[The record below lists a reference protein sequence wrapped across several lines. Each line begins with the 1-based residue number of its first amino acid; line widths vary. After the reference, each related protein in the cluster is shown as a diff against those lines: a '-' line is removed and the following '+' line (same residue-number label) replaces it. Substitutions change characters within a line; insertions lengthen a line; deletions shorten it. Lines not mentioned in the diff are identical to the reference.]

1 METEQMDILNK
12 NRLVEIKNL
21 NVTFKTLDGNVK
33 ALDDVNLEL
42 VEGEILGIIGESGS
56 GKSTTA
62 LALLGLLAENSIVEG
77 EINYLDKEIIN
88 SKEYPKSEKLKRKYR
103 RDLDQRLSE
112 IRWKEISMIF
122 QGAMNAFNPV
132 HTIRNQ
138 IEEVFE
144 IHGTFADLSKFS
156 EKDYIDEDNLRAA
169 AYEMALQEISDSE
182 KRQIQNRTEEIFKS
196 LADEYRSNLK
206 DMGEKQKQEYME
218 QNDVYDSLRDEAY
231 KRAAQEYREAGDVED
246 LDTLKGEIF
255 NNLLQ
260 ELKAKL
266 PGMSD
271 KEKRKLLIKN
281 RIEESCRLA
290 GFSRKF
296 LDSYP
301 HELSGGMRQRG
312 IIAMALALHPRI
324 VIADEPTTGLD
335 VITQAKIIKE
345 LKILKENRTIKS
357 MIVIS
362 HDVGVVSQLANFV
375 AVMYA
380 GRIMEYGEP
389 KDIFLKPKNPY
400 TYALM
405 RSYPSLEQTKTRIKG
420 IPGSVPDMIDPPKG
434 CYFAERC
441 FMAKKVCFETKPE
454 IKKLDNDHY
463 SLCHFDSIDEDA
475 YKSFMGESP
484 VGESS
489 SQNMREESLI
499 ETSNLTKFFTVH
511 STLSTNLFGGANKP
525 VVHAV
530 DGVNISIPR
539 SSILG
544 VVGES
549 GSGKTT
555 LGRLLVDS
563 IPPTDG
569 EIKFKILK
577 DNKEK
582 VEIELTKV
590 SRYSS
595 DYRIFRKE
603 AQLIFQDPFDSINPK
618 MSIFDIVAEPLSIQ
632 REEIKSRRRSL
643 NSQNEEDFDVEKEVM
658 NALSIANLRPPE
670 KYAERFPH
678 ELSGGERQR
687 VSIARAITLSPS
699 FLVADEPISML
710 DVSIR
715 ANIMNLLIELKETRG
730 ISVLY
735 ISHDIASARYVS
747 DYIIVMYLGQI
758 LEFGK
763 SEDVVKNPLH
773 PYTKALISA
782 VPSVDPTWVN
792 KNLRIVGE
800 IGNAINPT
808 KGCRFYGRC
817 VFRKDVC
824 IEEDPPVQK
833 VGERYYLCHFQQE
846 ELTLNEIMKDE
857 ENLEEGDLAEEK

>member
-1 METEQMDILNK
+1 METEQIDIMSR

-21 NVTFKTLDGNVK
+21 NVTFRTLDGNVK
-33 ALDDVNLEL
+33 ALDDINLVL
-42 VEGEILGIIGESGS
+42 NEGEILGIIGESGS

-77 EINYLDKEIIN
+77 EINYLDREILN
-88 SKEYPKSEKLKRKYR
+88 SKEYPKSKKLKKKYR

-138 IEEVFE
+138 ISEVFE

-156 EKDYIDEDNLRAA
+156 EKDYIDEENLRAE
-169 AYEMALQEISDSE
+169 AYELALQEISESE
-182 KRQIQNRTEEIFKS
+182 KRQVDSRTEEIFKS
-196 LADEYRSNLK
+196 LVEEYKSNLR

-218 QNDVYDSLRDEAY
+218 KNGTYERIRDEAY
-231 KRAAQEYREAGDVED
+231 KRAVQEYRETGDIKD
-246 LDTLKGEIF
+246 LDSLKEEIF

-260 ELKAKL
+260 DLKTKL
-266 PGMSD
+266 PNMSD
-271 KEKRKLLIKN
+271 KEKRKLLEKN

-345 LKILKENRTIKS
+345 LKNLKENKTIKS

-405 RSYPSLEQTKTRIKG
+405 KSYPSLEQTRTRIKG

-441 FMAKKVCFETKPE
+441 FMAQKVCFETKPE
-454 IKKLDNDHY
+454 IKKLDSDHY
-463 SLCHFDSIDEDA
+463 SLCHFDSIDENA
-475 YKSFMGESP
+475 YSSFMGES
-484 VGESS
+484 GISDSS
-489 SQNMREESLI
+489 GQNMEQENLI

-511 STLSTNLFGGANKP
+511 STISTNLFGGANKP

-530 DGVNISIPR
+530 DDVNISIPR

-563 IPPTDG
+563 IPPTKG
-569 EIKFKILK
+569 EIKFNIIKE
-577 DNKEK
+577 NKEK
-582 VEIELTKV
+582 MEIELSKV

-595 DYRIFRKE
+595 DYKIFRKE

-632 REEIKSRRRSL
+632 KEEIKSRRRSS
-643 NSQNEEDFDVEKEVM
+643 NPGIEEDFNVEREVM
-658 NALSIANLRPPE
+658 NALSTANLRPPE

-800 IGNAINPT
+800 IGNAINPK

-817 VFRKDVC
+817 VFRKELC
-824 IEEDPPVQK
+824 IEEDPPMQK
-833 VGERYYLCHFQQE
+833 VGDRYYMCHFRQE
-846 ELTLNEIMKDE
+846 ELTLNGIMADE